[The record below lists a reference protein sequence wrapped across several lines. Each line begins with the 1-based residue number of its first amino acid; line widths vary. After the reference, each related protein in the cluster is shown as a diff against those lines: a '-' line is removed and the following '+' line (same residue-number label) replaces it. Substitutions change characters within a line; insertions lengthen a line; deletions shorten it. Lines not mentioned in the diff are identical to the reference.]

1 MSEQNSYNPIAFL
14 GLVAEY
20 RRTLK
25 DGSQY
30 DKYIPKAQGTYDIV
44 TNNGNV
50 HRTVQDMD
58 KYCRETLE
66 DTVKLVPLLK
76 GKSLPETLKNVF
88 YFWFNHC
95 QYKLDKDGVEELRRP
110 RRAWHDGQ
118 ILSRNPKT
126 EPQAGID
133 CDCFSIAVGSCLMN
147 LGINFKFRITKY
159 NAGWQHVYVV
169 VPVPNDS
176 KRYYVID
183 CVLNEFNEEKTYTD
197 KFDHTMN
204 SPKTFLG
211 GIPLARLGEVGETTI
226 NTAQAK
232 DDLIN
237 GIHFNGIELG
247 TVEEENSPMLKA
259 IYEHLVLTR
268 DIIRKDPG
276 SMDVAGGATAHL
288 KMLDHAISKWNT
300 RERDAA
306 LDLLEQEEDRWNQI
320 TEKNGAVN
328 GMDGSE
334 EMEIGFADEDDKLM
348 NGIEELGDLGELQDL
363 AGDFDELHSDYNK
376 FIEELQGL
384 GKAKSKKSGKTFF
397 SNVKK
402 AVNAVKTV
410 NKKAVA
416 AVKTAVKKV
425 DTINKKVAGKIG
437 DKAKA
442 LQEKAGTAAKKV
454 IAKTKEVAKKVGAVI
469 KKFLILSNPLTLAMR
484 AGFLLAMETN
494 LFQWAQRLL
503 PSYFTLE
510 EANKMGITKAAWE
523 LSKKGREA
531 AEKVFIGIGGKAS
544 KMEKYIKKGR
554 AKKKLSGLGIPLG
567 EPISTAALVVSA
579 AGTLIAAASKMAT
592 AGMNNKSYAA
602 AQKEHDAAVTKQTQ
616 IKYAKARTVNGLG
629 EADATSESADPSSYE
644 PDTTAT
650 DTPKSEDA
658 PVESPEVT
666 EGDAKDKNSGGFKK
680 FIAAIMSFFSKKKS
694 KGESIPDGSAIMA
707 DQQSEASDPG
717 SAAENVEALALQK
730 STEAQQAALK
740 AGKSA
745 TEAIEAGKEA
755 YIEAGGGSSDTGD
768 GGFMTKAMDFIK
780 ANPIPTAIGVLVA
793 GAAITLA
800 VSPKARQAIGIGS
813 KPRAKAALNG
823 LGKVAVYRKGQK
835 VKRAKAMLP
844 SGSHVLRVVLK

>member
-1 MSEQNSYNPIAFL
+1 MRAQNQYNPIAFL

-58 KYCRETLE
+58 KYCRVTLE
-66 DTVKLVPLLK
+66 DTIKLVPLLK
-76 GKSLPETLKNVF
+76 GNSLPETLKNVF
-88 YFWFNHC
+88 NFWYNHC

-118 ILSRNPKT
+118 KLSRNPKT

-147 LGINFKFRITKY
+147 LRINFKFRITKY

-169 VPVPNDS
+169 VPVSNDS

-211 GIPLARLGEVGETTI
+211 GIPLARLGEIGETTI

-232 DDLIN
+232 DDLLN
-237 GIHFNGIELG
+237 GVHFNGIELG

-276 SMDVAGGATAHL
+276 SVDIAGGATAHL

-300 RERDAA
+300 PEREAA
-306 LDLLEQEEDRWNQI
+306 LDLLEQEEDRWNQL

-334 EMEIGFADEDDKLM
+334 EIETGYASEDDKLVY
-348 NGIEELGDLGELQDL
+348 GLEELGDLGELEEL
-363 AGDFDELHSDYNK
+363 AGDFDDLHGEYNK

-384 GKAKSKKSGKTFF
+384 GNATSKKSGKTFF
-397 SNVKK
+397 SNIKK
-402 AVNAVKTV
+402 AVKAVKTV
-410 NKKAVA
+410 NKKAGA
-416 AVKTAVKKV
+416 AIKAAVKKV
-425 DTINKKVAGKIG
+425 DTINKKVAGNIG

-454 IAKTKEVAKKVGAVI
+454 IAKTKEVAKKAGAVI

-484 AGFLLAMETN
+484 AGFLLAMEAN

-531 AEKVFIGIGGKAS
+531 AEKVFIAIGGKAS
-544 KMEKYIKKGR
+544 KLEKYIKKGR
-554 AKKKLSGLGIPLG
+554 AKEKLSGLGIPLG
-567 EPISTAALVVSA
+567 EPISTAALVISA

-592 AGMNNKSYAA
+592 AGMNNKSYAK
-602 AQKEHDAAVTKQTQ
+602 AQREHDAAVTKQTQ

-629 EADATSESADPSSYE
+629 EADETPESTDSSSSET
-644 PDTTAT
+644 TTA
-650 DTPKSEDA
+650 DAPKSEDT
-658 PVESPEVT
+658 PVEAPEVT
-666 EGDAKDKNSGGFKK
+666 ESDAKDKKSGGFKK
-680 FIAAIMSFFSKKKS
+680 FISAIMSFFSKKKS
-694 KGESIPDGSAIMA
+694 KGEALPDGSAIMA
-707 DQQSEASDPG
+707 DQQSEAADPG
-717 SAAENVEALALQK
+717 SAAENVEAIALQK
-730 STEAQQAALK
+730 SSEAQKAALK

-745 TEAIEAGKEA
+745 AEAIEAGKQA
-755 YIEAGGGSSDTGD
+755 YIEAGGGSSDIGE
-768 GGFMTKAMDFIK
+768 GGILIKAMEFIK
-780 ANPIPTAIGVLVA
+780 ANPIPTALGVLVV

-800 VSPKARQAIGIGS
+800 VSPKARQTIGIGS
-813 KPRAKAALNG
+813 KPKPKAALNG
-823 LGKVAVYRKGQK
+823 LGKVAVYRKGLK
-835 VKRAKAMLP
+835 IKRAKAMLP